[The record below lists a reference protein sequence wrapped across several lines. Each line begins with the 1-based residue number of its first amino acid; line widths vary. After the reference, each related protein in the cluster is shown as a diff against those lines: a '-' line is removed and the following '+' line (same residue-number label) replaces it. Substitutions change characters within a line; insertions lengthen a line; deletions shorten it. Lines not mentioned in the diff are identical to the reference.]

1 MKVKKRRFISL
12 FIAVIMLALP
22 LNVFAASG
30 LPSTTSIT
38 SGKCYYL
45 RNAKS
50 GHYLDAENS
59 KNFNVIQ
66 YEQHGNYNQ
75 LWKITQISSN
85 VFRLENQSP
94 YYRSQGRK
102 MLSVEENGS
111 NADLFYYNSNL
122 TTQQWRFTK
131 NSDGTYTLKN
141 IYANE
146 VLGVQD
152 GSTTSPCNV
161 QRMASTGGAHQKWYL
176 ERVPELNS
184 TLSALRTRFPQ
195 GKYWN
200 HSPGTTSE
208 PTSVRT
214 IPCTHHT
221 PCDTGSGSCGCN
233 YFDAGI
239 QCVGYAR
246 YIGKQLYGSSVRTA
260 WTQLPTNT
268 ESEKVGYM
276 SLIKPGDYIRYR
288 NGKYYHSVLVIAV
301 SPDTI
306 TVTDANSDGHCIIN
320 WNKAISRSTITAN
333 VILICRAPYILI

>member
-1 MKVKKRRFISL
+1 MRCEKIKVKKRSFISL

-131 NSDGTYTLKN
+131 NSDGTYTLTN
-141 IYANE
+141 IYANGFWGFKE
-146 VLGVQD
+146 VLQL
-152 GSTTSPCNV
+152 PLAMCKEW
-161 QRMASTGGAHQKWYL
+161 HQ
-176 ERVPELNS
+176 PEEHIKS
-184 TLSALRTRFPQ
+184 
-195 GKYWN
+195 GIWKEYWN
-200 HSPGTTSE
+200 
-208 PTSVRT
+208 
-214 IPCTHHT
+214 
-221 PCDTGSGSCGCN
+221 
-233 YFDAGI
+233 
-239 QCVGYAR
+239 
-246 YIGKQLYGSSVRTA
+246 
-260 WTQLPTNT
+260 
-268 ESEKVGYM
+268 
-276 SLIKPGDYIRYR
+276 
-288 NGKYYHSVLVIAV
+288 
-301 SPDTI
+301 
-306 TVTDANSDGHCIIN
+306 
-320 WNKAISRSTITAN
+320 
-333 VILICRAPYILI
+333 